1 MRLSITQAMRLTQL
15 LRKVP
20 SSYSSSYF
28 DKNTN
33 KAMNQ
38 YNKVSECK
46 NHSKNVAQINK
57 NMDPYTLFF
66 IFLQG
71 PGIGFPRPLGG
82 KGFGDFETHP
92 GLMPL
97 YVCLWGFS
105 IFLVWFCSRSLFTNP
120 EVDWAKGKMEP
131 GQTPQDAYRY
141 KQYRLNI
148 PYLNIECAESD
159 PKTQCPSPVIPDV
172 TAKE

>member
-1 MRLSITQAMRLTQL
+1 MGSCRVIFLQEKIILIFDFDFFFQVKMRLSITQAMRLTQL

-38 YNKVSECK
+38 YNK
-46 NHSKNVAQINK
+46 
-57 NMDPYTLFF
+57 
-66 IFLQG
+66 G

-97 YVCLWGFS
+97 YVCLWVFTGG
-105 IFLVWFCSRSLFTNP
+105 LVWFCSRSLIMNP
-120 EVDWAKGKMEP
+120 EVDWAKGKMEY
-131 GQTPQDAYRY
+131 GKTPQDAYRY

-159 PKTQCPSPVIPDV
+159 PKTQCPAPVIPAV

>member
-1 MRLSITQAMRLTQL
+1 MGSSRVIFLQEKIILIFDFDFDFFFKVKMRLSITQAMRLTQL

-38 YNKVSECK
+38 YNK
-46 NHSKNVAQINK
+46 
-57 NMDPYTLFF
+57 
-66 IFLQG
+66 G

-82 KGFGDFETHP
+82 KGFGDFETNP

-105 IFLVWFCSRSLFTNP
+105 VFLVWFCSRSLFTNP

-159 PKTQCPSPVIPDV
+159 PKTQCPAPVIPAV